1 MRQYFSKIAFFEKYL
16 LVFPFFCLILQ
27 RKQRVF
33 TRLMDKTQYNIP
45 TLPLPF
51 DLETKPIL
59 KQVNQA
65 NRRLAELKGVA
76 MTIPNENILISTLTL
91 QEAKDSSEIENIVTT
106 QDDLYQGA
114 ASSLS
119 DIAINAATKE
129 VLNYREALEH
139 GFRLVKQKGVL
150 TSTIIKDIQQYL
162 EHNSAGFRSVPG
174 TALKRSDGV
183 VVYTPPQDIQTILDL
198 MSNLESFINDESLSN
213 LDPLIKLAIIHH
225 QFESIHPFYDGNG
238 RTGRIV
244 CVLYLVL
251 TNRLDLPILY
261 LSRYITHNKG
271 EYYRLIQAIRDKS
284 TDNATEWE
292 DWILFLLKGIEETA
306 VDTTRLVKGISKL
319 MAEFKAIIRPLFGKL
334 YRHELLN
341 NLFYHPYT
349 KVDFIE
355 KELGISRATATRYL
369 NQLVGTRLIERVKVG
384 RNHYYIN
391 VPLMRLFMSVSNAD
405 TIDSS
410 NLIESVIG
418 E

>member
-1 MRQYFSKIAFFEKYL
+1 MSS
-16 LVFPFFCLILQ
+16 
-27 RKQRVF
+27 
-33 TRLMDKTQYNIP
+33 TQYTIP
-45 TLPLPF
+45 NLPLPF
-51 DLETKPIL
+51 DLETKAIL
-59 KQVNQA
+59 KQLNQA

-76 MTIPNENILISTLTL
+76 LTIPNEQILISTLTL

-114 ASSLS
+114 AASFS
-119 DIAINAATKE
+119 DLAVNAATKE

-139 GFRLVKQKGVL
+139 GFVLVTQKRVL
-150 TSTIIKDIQQYL
+150 TSSIIKEVQALL
-162 EHNSAGFRSVPG
+162 EHNSAGFRSIPG

-183 VVYTPPQDIQTILDL
+183 VIYTPPQDSQTIINL
-198 MSNLESFINDESLSN
+198 MDNLERFINNDSLSS

-238 RTGRIV
+238 RTGRIL

-284 TDNATEWE
+284 LDNSAEWE
-292 DWILFLLKGIEETA
+292 AWILFILKGIEETA
-306 VDTTRLVKGISKL
+306 IETTRLVKGISKL
-319 MAEFKAIIRPLFGKL
+319 MTEFKSILRPKFGKQ

-341 NLFYHPYT
+341 NLFFHPYT
-349 KVDFIE
+349 KVEFLE
-355 KELGISRATATRYL
+355 KELSVSRQTATRYL
-369 NQLVGTRLIERVKVG
+369 NEVAKTGLIQKIRVG

-391 VPLMRLFMSVSNAD
+391 LPLMQLFLSVSD
-405 TIDSS
+405 TPKDESALS
-410 NLIESVIG
+410 IESVLN

>member
-1 MRQYFSKIAFFEKYL
+1 MSS
-16 LVFPFFCLILQ
+16 
-27 RKQRVF
+27 
-33 TRLMDKTQYNIP
+33 TQYTIP
-45 TLPLPF
+45 NLPLPF
-51 DLETKPIL
+51 DLETKAIL
-59 KQVNQA
+59 KQLNQA

-76 MTIPNENILISTLTL
+76 LTIPNEQILISTLTL
-91 QEAKDSSEIENIVTT
+91 QEAKDSSEIENIITT

-114 ASSLS
+114 AASFS
-119 DIAINAATKE
+119 DLAVNAATKE

-139 GFRLVKQKGVL
+139 GFLLVTQKKVL
-150 TSTIIKDIQQYL
+150 TSSIIKEVQALL
-162 EHNSAGFRSVPG
+162 EHNFAGFRSMPG

-183 VVYTPPQDIQTILDL
+183 VIYTPPQDSQTIINL
-198 MSNLESFINDESLSN
+198 MDNLERFINNDSLSS

-238 RTGRIV
+238 RTGRIL

-284 TDNATEWE
+284 LDNSAEWE
-292 DWILFLLKGIEETA
+292 AWILFILKGIEETA
-306 VDTTRLVKGISKL
+306 IETTRLVKGISKL
-319 MAEFKAIIRPLFGKL
+319 MTEFKSILRPKFGKQ

-341 NLFYHPYT
+341 NLFFHPYT
-349 KVDFIE
+349 KVEFLE
-355 KELGISRATATRYL
+355 KELSVSRQTATRYL
-369 NQLVGTRLIERVKVG
+369 NEVAKTGLIQKIRVG

-391 VPLMRLFMSVSNAD
+391 IPLMQLFLSVSD
-405 TIDSS
+405 TPKDESALS
-410 NLIESVIG
+410 IESVLN